1 MKPGYKNLVFFKI
14 SYTYRKTICIEMKPG
29 YKNWFFLKISYT
41 YRKSI
46 CIEMKTQNRYRMFTI
61 SKQKTAISRFFY
73 LKALNI

>member
-1 MKPGYKNLVFFKI
+1 
-14 SYTYRKTICIEMKPG
+14 MKPG
-29 YKNWFFLKISYT
+29 YKNWLFLKISYT

-61 SKQKTAISRFFY
+61 SKQKTAISRFFD